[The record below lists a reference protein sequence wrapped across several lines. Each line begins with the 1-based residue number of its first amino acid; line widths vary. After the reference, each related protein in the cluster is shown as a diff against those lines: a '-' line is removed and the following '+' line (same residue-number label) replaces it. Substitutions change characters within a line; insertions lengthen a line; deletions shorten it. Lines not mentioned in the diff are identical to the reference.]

1 MAWGWCNFCI
11 VRNPHPHR
19 GTPVSHPTDRP
30 RGVTRMCH
38 AVLVR
43 IFSQDPP
50 NIAERMHWET
60 NCKYIPVQ
68 YAADRSSSRDQKAR
82 VFDCQSSFSATVNSV
97 PGASRRT
104 WRGGISCQ
112 HDHHEAGG
120 LETTDNTTLRHY
132 RFRGIARSHRSSK
145 TGNVQP
151 GWIDRPP
158 ITPPEA

>member
-1 MAWGWCNFCI
+1 M
-11 VRNPHPHR
+11 
-19 GTPVSHPTDRP
+19 SHSTDRP

-38 AVLVR
+38 AMLVR

-50 NIAERMHWET
+50 NIAERTHWET

-151 GWIDRPP
+151 GWMDRPP
-158 ITPPEA
+158 ITPPERLNLVSIFGFGAV